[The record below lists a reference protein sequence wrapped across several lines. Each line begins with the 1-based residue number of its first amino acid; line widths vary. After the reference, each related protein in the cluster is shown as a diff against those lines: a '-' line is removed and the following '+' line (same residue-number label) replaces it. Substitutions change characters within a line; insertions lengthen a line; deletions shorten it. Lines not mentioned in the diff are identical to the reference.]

1 MSSDIHYL
9 SVENNEILSSNL
21 ILRFI
26 KEKKIIFIH
35 KKSNKFNRLLNNL
48 EIDGPAVILKSS
60 GSINASKY
68 CLHLISSLNKSADAS
83 GIWLKEQGFNLSKCF
98 IFNTLPLNHIS
109 GFMSLWRSQVWN
121 SEYINIS
128 PTLIKRT
135 KDLMDFSLSFNNI
148 YKKTLIT
155 SLVPTQLYRLLRE
168 KDGLNWLKM
177 FDLIWIGGAHISD
190 DLFEIC
196 KREQINLAPCYG
208 TTETGAMVTSLK
220 PLEFLNGYKNYG
232 RMLKDIK
239 LRINNE
245 GIIEVKSERIGY
257 ALESG
262 SKIKHFT
269 NNNGWWKS
277 GDYGKLI
284 TIDNHKYLKVIG
296 RKDNAFQS
304 GGETIFPDSIKSRIN
319 EFIFDKKI
327 PIKDLIIC
335 KTEDQIWGNRF
346 DILLNFKNDI
356 NQKEIKKFINLLEG
370 FSKNWP
376 NHERPAKWILK
387 NDKSKFI
394 NLSENSWKS
403 QI

>member
-1 MSSDIHYL
+1 
-9 SVENNEILSSNL
+9 
-21 ILRFI
+21 
-26 KEKKIIFIH
+26 
-35 KKSNKFNRLLNNL
+35 
-48 EIDGPAVILKSS
+48 
-60 GSINASKY
+60 
-68 CLHLISSLNKSADAS
+68 
-83 GIWLKEQGFNLSKCF
+83 
-98 IFNTLPLNHIS
+98 
-109 GFMSLWRSQVWN
+109 
-121 SEYINIS
+121 
-128 PTLIKRT
+128 
-135 KDLMDFSLSFNNI
+135 
-148 YKKTLIT
+148 
-155 SLVPTQLYRLLRE
+155 
-168 KDGLNWLKM
+168 
-177 FDLIWIGGAHISD
+177 
-190 DLFEIC
+190 
-196 KREQINLAPCYG
+196 
-208 TTETGAMVTSLK
+208 MVTSLK

-269 NNNGWWKS
+269 NNNGWWES

-327 PIKDLIIC
+327 PIKDFIIC
-335 KTEDQIWGNRF
+335 KTEDEIWGNRF
-346 DILLNFKNDI
+346 EILLNFKNDI

-376 NHERPAKWILK
+376 SHERPAKWILE

-394 NLSENSWKS
+394 NLNENSWKS
-403 QI
+403 KI